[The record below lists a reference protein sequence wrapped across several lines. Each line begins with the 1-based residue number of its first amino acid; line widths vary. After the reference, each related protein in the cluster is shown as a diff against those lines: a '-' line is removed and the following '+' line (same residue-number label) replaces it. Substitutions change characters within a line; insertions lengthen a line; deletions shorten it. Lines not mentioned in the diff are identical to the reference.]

1 MSEEN
6 KELGLKI
13 GRPCCGSRTMC
24 LSKDGEDRKSKFV
37 DYREFKGWYCSVN
50 WFLYSTMNLGIKI
63 SANLWTKQL
72 RNISKF
78 AFGQK

>member
-24 LSKDGEDRKSKFV
+24 LSKDGEDRKSKLIPFFEGV
-37 DYREFKGWYCSVN
+37 EHIMEFP
-50 WFLYSTMNLGIKI
+50 KI
-63 SANLWTKQL
+63 
-72 RNISKF
+72 
-78 AFGQK
+78 QKL